1 MPRKSDSRIESPQKH
16 RLTLA
21 QLASYD
27 DVLTDALVD
36 QVKKQIEHSGAS
48 LTSNRLISGLEYAR
62 IAKINTYQSEASS
75 RMKCLKSSFTR

>member
-1 MPRKSDSRIESPQKH
+1 MPSRTSPKKQ

-36 QVKKQIEHSGAS
+36 HVGPPG
-48 LTSNRLISGLEYAR
+48 TSTG
-62 IAKINTYQSEASS
+62 IAAHTGK
-75 RMKCLKSSFTR
+75 